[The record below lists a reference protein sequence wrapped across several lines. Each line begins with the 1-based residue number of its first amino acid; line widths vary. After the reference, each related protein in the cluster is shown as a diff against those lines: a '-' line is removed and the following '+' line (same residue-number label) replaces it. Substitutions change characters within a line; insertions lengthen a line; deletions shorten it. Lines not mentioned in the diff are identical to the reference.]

1 MNPVR
6 QFLSANPVVWFLFR
20 LAAVSLLV
28 WWINHSGYTEG
39 AHDKEL
45 EWSAK
50 WDKQAAELA
59 TARADAELAA
69 RSAEQRR
76 QADIERVRQD
86 AEKQIASA
94 ERDAVAADAVAVGLR
109 EQAGRLAKRASQC
122 ASDSGSAQSGDA
134 AGQSAVVLAD
144 LLGRADA
151 RAGELAKAYDRARAA
166 GLACQRAYLTLTNP
180 D

>member
-1 MNPVR
+1 MNAVRLFFKAHPVLWFVLR
-6 QFLSANPVVWFLFR
+6 Q
-20 LAAVSLLV
+20 AVMFFLV
-28 WWINHSGYTEG
+28 WLLYQQGYSSG

-45 EWSAK
+45 EWYAK
-50 WDKQAAELA
+50 WNEQASELAKVRAAAEI
-59 TARADAELAA
+59 AA
-69 RSAEQRR
+69 RKAEERR
-76 QADIERVRQD
+76 QADIEKVRQD
-86 AEKQIASA
+86 AEKQIANA

-109 EQAGRLAKRASQC
+109 EQAGRLAERASQC
-122 ASDSGSAQSGDA
+122 ASDSGTAKSGDA

-166 GLACQRAYLTLTNP
+166 GLACQRAYFSLTNP

>member
-6 QFLSANPVVWFLFR
+6 QFLSANPVVWFLVR

-50 WDKQAAELA
+50 WNEQATELA
-59 TARADAELAA
+59 TARADAEIAA
-69 RSAEQRR
+69 RDAERRR
-76 QADIERVRQD
+76 QADIENVRQD

-109 EQAGRLAKRASQC
+109 EQAGRLAKRVSQC
-122 ASDSGSAQSGDA
+122 ASDSGAAKSGDA

-151 RAGELAKAYDRARAA
+151 RAGELARAYDRARAS
-166 GLACQRAYLTLTNP
+166 GLACQRSYLSLTNP

>member
-6 QFLSANPVVWFLFR
+6 QFLSANPVVWFLVR

-50 WDKQAAELA
+50 WNEQAAELA
-59 TARADAELAA
+59 KVRADAEIAA
-69 RSAEQRR
+69 RKAEERR
-76 QADIERVRQD
+76 QADIEKVRQD
-86 AEKQIASA
+86 AEKQIANA

-109 EQAGRLAKRASQC
+109 EQAGRLAERASQC
-122 ASDSGSAQSGDA
+122 ASHSGTAQSGDA

-151 RAGELAKAYDRARAA
+151 RAGELARAYDRARAS
-166 GLACQRAYLTLTNP
+166 GLACQRAYLSLTNS

>member
-39 AHDKEL
+39 AHDKES

-59 TARADAELAA
+59 TLRADAELAA
-69 RSAEQRR
+69 REAEQRR
-76 QADIERVRQD
+76 QADIEKVRQD

-94 ERDAVAADAVAVGLR
+94 ESDAVAADAVAVSLR
-109 EQAGRLAKRASQC
+109 EQAERLALRASQC
-122 ASDSGSAQSGDA
+122 TSYSSPAQSGDA
-134 AGQSAVVLAD
+134 AGQSAVVLAE
-144 LLGRADA
+144 LLSRADA
-151 RAGELAKAYDRARAA
+151 RAGELAKAYDRARAS
-166 GLACQRAYLTLTNP
+166 GLACQRAYLSLKNP

>member
-1 MNPVR
+1 MNAVR
-6 QFLSANPVVWFLFR
+6 LFLKAHPALWYAVKLAVVYFLLWGLR
-20 LAAVSLLV
+20 QQ
-28 WWINHSGYTEG
+28 GYSEG

-59 TARADAELAA
+59 TVRADAEIAA
-69 RSAEQRR
+69 RKAEQRR
-76 QADIERVRQD
+76 QADIEKVRQD
-86 AEKQIASA
+86 AETQIANA
-94 ERDAVAADAVAVGLR
+94 ERDAVAADAVADGLL

-122 ASDSGSAQSGDA
+122 ASDSGSAKSGDA

-151 RAGELAKAYDRARAA
+151 RAGELARAYDRARAS
-166 GLACQRAYLTLTNP
+166 GLACQRAYFSLTNP

>member
-6 QFLSANPVVWFLFR
+6 LFLKAHPALWYAVKLAVVYFLLWGLR
-20 LAAVSLLV
+20 Q
-28 WWINHSGYTEG
+28 HGYSEG

-50 WDKQAAELA
+50 WNEQAAELA
-59 TARADAELAA
+59 TVRADAEVAA
-69 RSAEQRR
+69 RKAEERR
-76 QADIERVRQD
+76 RADIERVRQD
-86 AEKQIASA
+86 AEEQIASA

-122 ASDSGSAQSGDA
+122 ASDSGAAQPGDA

-151 RAGELAKAYDRARAA
+151 RAGELARAYDRARAS
-166 GLACQRAYLTLTNP
+166 GLACQRAYFSLTNP

>member
-1 MNPVR
+1 MNAVRLFLKAHPVLWYAVKLAVVYFLLWGLR
-6 QFLSANPVVWFLFR
+6 Q
-20 LAAVSLLV
+20 
-28 WWINHSGYTEG
+28 HGYSEG

-50 WDKQAAELA
+50 WNEQAAELA
-59 TARADAELAA
+59 TVRADAELAA
-69 RSAEQRR
+69 REAEQRR

-122 ASDSGSAQSGDA
+122 ASHSGAAQSGDA

-151 RAGELAKAYDRARAA
+151 RAGELARAYDRARAS
-166 GLACQRAYLTLTNP
+166 GLACQRAYFSLTNP

>member
-6 QFLSANPVVWFLFR
+6 QFLSAHPVVWFLVR

-50 WDKQAAELA
+50 WNEQAAELA
-59 TARADAELAA
+59 TVRADAELAA
-69 RSAEQRR
+69 REAEQRR
-76 QADIERVRQD
+76 QADIEKVRQD

-122 ASDSGSAQSGDA
+122 ASDSGAAQSGDA

-151 RAGELAKAYDRARAA
+151 RAGELARAYDRARAS
-166 GLACQRAYLTLTNP
+166 GLACQRAYFSLTNP

>member
-1 MNPVR
+1 MNAVRLFFKAHPVLWFVLR
-6 QFLSANPVVWFLFR
+6 Q
-20 LAAVSLLV
+20 AVMFFLV
-28 WWINHSGYTEG
+28 WLLYQQGYSNG

-50 WDKQAAELA
+50 WNEQAAELA
-59 TARADAELAA
+59 TVRADAELAA
-69 RSAEQRR
+69 REAERRR
-76 QADIERVRQD
+76 QADIEKVRKD
-86 AEKQIASA
+86 AEKQIANA

-122 ASDSGSAQSGDA
+122 ASDSGAAQSGDA

-151 RAGELAKAYDRARAA
+151 RAGELARAYDRARAS
-166 GLACQRAYLTLTNP
+166 GLACQRAYFSLTNP

>member
-1 MNPVR
+1 MNPIRLFLNAHPVLWFVLR
-6 QFLSANPVVWFLFR
+6 QAVLFF
-20 LAAVSLLV
+20 LV
-28 WWINHSGYTEG
+28 WLLYQQGYSSG

-50 WDKQAAELA
+50 WDEQAAELA
-59 TARADAELAA
+59 TVRADAEQAA
-69 RSAEQRR
+69 REAEQRR

-86 AEKQIASA
+86 AEKQIANA

-122 ASDSGSAQSGDA
+122 ASHSGSAQSGDA

-144 LLGRADA
+144 LLSRADA
-151 RAGELAKAYDRARAA
+151 RAGELARAYDRARAS
-166 GLACQRAYLTLTNP
+166 GVACQRAYLSLTNP

>member
-1 MNPVR
+1 MNAVSL
-6 QFLSANPVVWFLFR
+6 FLKAHPALWYAVK
-20 LAAVSLLV
+20 LAAVYFLL
-28 WWINHSGYTEG
+28 WLLRQHGYSEG

-50 WDKQAAELA
+50 WNEQAAELA
-59 TARADAELAA
+59 TVRADAELAA
-69 RSAEQRR
+69 RKAEERR
-76 QADIERVRQD
+76 QADIEKVRQD

-122 ASDSGSAQSGDA
+122 ASDTGAAQSGDA

-151 RAGELAKAYDRARAA
+151 RAGELARAYDRARAS
-166 GLACQRAYLTLTNP
+166 GLACQRAYFSLTNP

>member
-1 MNPVR
+1 M
-6 QFLSANPVVWFLFR
+6 
-20 LAAVSLLV
+20 LV

-50 WDKQAAELA
+50 WNKQATELA

>member
-1 MNPVR
+1 MSPVR
-6 QFLSANPVVWFLFR
+6 QFLSANPVIWFLVR

-50 WDKQAAELA
+50 WNKQATELA
-59 TARADAELAA
+59 MARADAELAA
-69 RSAEQRR
+69 RAAEQRR

-151 RAGELAKAYDRARAA
+151 RAGELAKAYDRSRAA

>member
-1 MNPVR
+1 MNAVRLFLKAHPV
-6 QFLSANPVVWFLFR
+6 LWFLLR
-20 LAAVSLLV
+20 QAVMFFLV
-28 WWINHSGYTEG
+28 WLLYQQGYSSG

-50 WDKQAAELA
+50 WNKQATELA

-122 ASDSGSAQSGDA
+122 ASDSGAAQSGDA

-151 RAGELAKAYDRARAA
+151 RAGELARAYDRARAS
-166 GLACQRAYLTLTNP
+166 GLACQRAYFSLTNP